1 MEEITL
7 EKIDLVRERMG
18 VSYKEARE
26 ALEKSNGSVVEAL
39 VMLESK
45 PATAQ
50 PWREEFTTR
59 GNELVDRVKGLIREG
74 NLSKIRIKQKD
85 RVLFELPVT
94 AGAVGAFLAPQ
105 LAIIGTI
112 AAVFAQCTIEVERP
126 KAQEGCCGEEKT
138 CCGEHED
145 DQDCCC
151 GQDEHKGPEQL

>member
-45 PATAQ
+45 PAPTQ
-50 PWREEFTTR
+50 PWREEFATR
-59 GNELVDRVKGLIREG
+59 GNELLDRVKSLIREG
-74 NLSKIRIKQKD
+74 NISKIRIKQKD

-126 KAQEGCCGEEKT
+126 KAHDGSNPDQT
-138 CCGEHED
+138 CCGEHH

-151 GQDEHKGPEQL
+151 GQEGENKDPEQL

>member
-45 PATAQ
+45 PAATQ
-50 PWREEFTTR
+50 PWREEFATR
-59 GNELVDRVKGLIREG
+59 GNELLDRVKALIREG
-74 NLSKIRIKQKD
+74 NISKIRIKQKD

-126 KAQEGCCGEEKT
+126 KAHDGST
-138 CCGEHED
+138 CCGEHEHEEG
-145 DQDCCC
+145 CCC
-151 GQDEHKGPEQL
+151 GQEEENKGPEQL